1 MVNGR
6 DDVKREEG
14 REKRDGSS
22 QSEYTNI
29 EHSTLNIQHSAMG
42 FALAVNMLTILPF
55 FRVHHFFKGIN
66 GYAVMSYPLVGALL
80 GGLLWLVYAL
90 LLPLFP
96 EAHLHII
103 LFVLWVVLTGA
114 LHLDGLSDTI
124 DGLFVPKE
132 RAEAVM
138 KDPHAG
144 GMGMIFSI
152 TFLIFK
158 ASSLWFLDAI
168 YLLPIVLMLS
178 RYNTVLAIYFFPY
191 IRKEG
196 MSTLAKQEFT
206 RTELLISTAVVLLF
220 VTLSGSWLLLAVSL
234 LTLLLIK
241 RFFIKRLGGFSGDIY
256 GFLIEVTELVLLN
269 VLLIGATA

>member
-6 DDVKREEG
+6 DDVKREEERG
-14 REKRDGSS
+14 KRSDSS
-22 QSEYTNI
+22 QSGQIKNAA
-29 EHSTLNIQHSAMG
+29 QG
-42 FALAVNMLTILPF
+42 FALAVSMLTILPF

-80 GGLLWLVYAL
+80 GGLLWLVYTL
-90 LLPLFP
+90 FLPLFP

-132 RAEAVM
+132 RAEEVM
-138 KDPHAG
+138 KDPHTG
-144 GMGMIFSI
+144 GMGMVFTV

-158 ASSLWFLDAI
+158 AASLWFLDALC
-168 YLLPIVLMLS
+168 LLPVVLMLS
-178 RYNTVLAIYFFPY
+178 RYNTVLAIYLFPY
-191 IRKEG
+191 IRKAG

-206 RTELLISTAVVLLF
+206 QKQLLLSSLFVLVVLFL
-220 VTLSGSWLLLAVSL
+220 TDTWLLLAVAL

-241 RFFIKRLGGFSGDIY
+241 RFFIRRLGGFSGDIY

-269 VLLIGATA
+269 ALLIGATA

>member
-1 MVNGR
+1 MK
-6 DDVKREEG
+6 DFF
-14 REKRDGSS
+14 
-22 QSEYTNI
+22 T
-29 EHSTLNIQHSAMG
+29 G
-42 FALAVNMLTILPF
+42 FALAISMLTTLPIF
-55 FRVHHFFKGIN
+55 KIHDFFKGIN

-80 GGLLWLVYAL
+80 GGILWLVYTL
-90 LLPLFP
+90 LLPFFP

-114 LHLDGLSDTI
+114 LHLDGFSDTV

-132 RAEAVM
+132 RAEEVM

-158 ASSLWFLDAI
+158 ASSLWFVDAI
-168 YLLPIVLMLS
+168 YLLPVILMLG
-178 RYNTVLAIYFFPY
+178 RYNAVLAIYFFPY
-191 IRKEG
+191 IRENG

-206 RTELLISTAVVLLF
+206 QKQLIFSTLF
-220 VTLSGSWLLLAVSL
+220 VLMLVLFANSWLLLAFSL

-256 GFLIEVTELVLLN
+256 GFLIEVTELILLN
-269 VLLIGATA
+269 VLLFGASA

>member
-1 MVNGR
+1 MNAL
-6 DDVKREEG
+6 K
-14 REKRDGSS
+14 
-22 QSEYTNI
+22 
-29 EHSTLNIQHSAMG
+29 G
-42 FALAVNMLTILPF
+42 FVLAFNMLTIIPF
-55 FRVHHFFKGIN
+55 FKIHDFFKGIN
-66 GYAVMSYPLVGALL
+66 GYAVMTYPLVGAIL
-80 GGLLWLVYAL
+80 GGILWLIYTL
-90 LLPLFP
+90 LLPFFP
-96 EAHLHII
+96 EAHLHIV
-103 LFVLWVVLTGA
+103 LFVLWVLLTGA

-132 RAEAVM
+132 RAEEVM

-144 GMGMIFSI
+144 GMGIIFSI

-168 YLLPIVLMLS
+168 YLLPVILMLS
-178 RYNTVLAIYFFPY
+178 RFNTVLAIYFFPY

-206 RTELLISTAVVLLF
+206 KNQLIISTLMVLTVVA
-220 VTLSGSWLLLAVSL
+220 LSSSWLLLATTL
-234 LTLLLIK
+234 LTLLIIK

-269 VLLIGATA
+269 ILLIGVVS

>member
-1 MVNGR
+1 MENGKWK
-6 DDVKREEG
+6 DKG
-14 REKRDGSS
+14 S
-22 QSEYTNI
+22 QSEHTDIHN
-29 EHSTLNIQHSAMG
+29 STFNIQHSLKG
-42 FALAVNMLTILPF
+42 FALAVNMLTIIPF
-55 FRVHHFFKGIN
+55 FKIHDFFRGIN

-80 GGLLWLVYAL
+80 GTILWLCYTVL
-90 LLPLFP
+90 VPFFP
-96 EAHLHII
+96 EAHLHIV

-114 LHLDGLSDTI
+114 LHLDGFSDTI
-124 DGLFVPKE
+124 DGLFVPIE
-132 RAEAVM
+132 RAEEVM
-138 KDPHAG
+138 KDPHTG

-158 ASSLWFLDAI
+158 ASSLWFLDVV

-178 RYNTVLAIYFFPY
+178 RYNVVLAIYLFPY

-206 RTELLISTAVVLLF
+206 KRQLVISSLIVLAL
-220 VTLSGSWLLLAVSL
+220 VAWSGSWLLLGISL

-241 RFFIKRLGGFSGDIY
+241 QFFIRRLGGFSGDIY

-269 VLLIGATA
+269 VLLIGVVS

>member
-1 MVNGR
+1 MLKN
-6 DDVKREEG
+6 
-14 REKRDGSS
+14 
-22 QSEYTNI
+22 YI
-29 EHSTLNIQHSAMG
+29 MG

-55 FRVHHFFKGIN
+55 FKIHNFFKGIN
-66 GYAVMSYPLVGALL
+66 GYAVMSYPLIGALL
-80 GGLLWLVYAL
+80 GALLWLIYTL

-103 LFVLWVVLTGA
+103 LFILWVVLTGA
-114 LHLDGLSDTI
+114 LHLDGFSDTV

-168 YLLPIVLMLS
+168 YLLPIILMLS
-178 RYNTVLAIYFFPY
+178 RYNAVLAIYFFPY

-206 RTELLISTAVVLLF
+206 QKQLIISSLFIFVVVLL
-220 VTLSGSWLLLAVSL
+220 TKSWLLLAFSL
-234 LTLLLIK
+234 LTLLLVK

-256 GFLIEVTELVLLN
+256 GFLIEVTELLLLN
-269 VLLIGATA
+269 ILLIGVSA

>member
-1 MVNGR
+1 MTNYTK
-6 DDVKREEG
+6 VK
-14 REKRDGSS
+14 
-22 QSEYTNI
+22 
-29 EHSTLNIQHSAMG
+29 HLFAG
-42 FALAVNMLTILPF
+42 FALAISMLTTLPIF
-55 FRVHHFFKGIN
+55 KIHNFFKGIN
-66 GYAVMSYPLVGALL
+66 GYAVMSYPLVGAIL
-80 GGLLWLVYAL
+80 GAVLWGVYLL
-90 LLPLFP
+90 LLPFFP
-96 EAHLHII
+96 ETHLHMV

-114 LHLDGLSDTI
+114 LHLDGFSDTV

-152 TFLIFK
+152 TFLLFK
-158 ASSLWFLDAI
+158 ASSLWFLDAL
-168 YLLPIVLMLS
+168 YLLPIILMLS
-178 RYNTVLAIYFFPY
+178 RFNTVLAIYLFPY

-206 RTELLISTAVVLLF
+206 KTQLIISTLF
-220 VTLSGSWLLLAVSL
+220 VVTVIIFSKCWLLLAFSL
-234 LTLLLIK
+234 FTLFLIK

-269 VLLIGATA
+269 VLLFGITT

>member
-1 MVNGR
+1 MLKN
-6 DDVKREEG
+6 
-14 REKRDGSS
+14 
-22 QSEYTNI
+22 YI
-29 EHSTLNIQHSAMG
+29 MG

-55 FRVHHFFKGIN
+55 FKIHNFFKGIN
-66 GYAVMSYPLVGALL
+66 GYAVMSYPLIGALL
-80 GGLLWLVYAL
+80 GALLWLIYTL

-103 LFVLWVVLTGA
+103 LFILWVVLTGA
-114 LHLDGLSDTI
+114 LHLDGFSDTV

-168 YLLPIVLMLS
+168 YLLPIILMLS
-178 RYNTVLAIYFFPY
+178 RYNAVLAIYFFPY

-206 RTELLISTAVVLLF
+206 QKQLVISSIFVIILVLL
-220 VTLSGSWLLLAVSL
+220 TKSWLLLAFSL
-234 LTLLLIK
+234 LTLLLVK

-256 GFLIEVTELVLLN
+256 GFLIEVTELLLLN
-269 VLLIGATA
+269 ILLIGVSA

>member
-1 MVNGR
+1 MGNR
-6 DDVKREEG
+6 EWEEQKSKSDVPDKETPILHFPFPI
-14 REKRDGSS
+14 SHMA
-22 QSEYTNI
+22 Q
-29 EHSTLNIQHSAMG
+29 G
-42 FALAVNMLTILPF
+42 FALAISMLTTLPF
-55 FRVHHFFKGIN
+55 FKIHDFFKGIN
-66 GYAVMSYPLVGALL
+66 GYAVMSYPIVGAFL
-80 GGLLWLVYAL
+80 GAILWLIYTL
-90 LLPLFP
+90 LLPYFP

-114 LHLDGLSDTI
+114 LHLDGFSDTV

-168 YLLPIVLMLS
+168 YLLPVILMLS
-178 RYNTVLAIYFFPY
+178 RYNAVLAIYFFPY

-206 RTELLISTAVVLLF
+206 QKQLIISSLFVLLVVLF
-220 VTLSGSWLLLAVSL
+220 TKSWLLLAFSL
-234 LTLLLIK
+234 LTLLLTK

-256 GFLIEVTELVLLN
+256 GFLIEVTELILLN
-269 VLLIGATA
+269 ILLIGVSA

>member
-1 MVNGR
+1 
-6 DDVKREEG
+6 
-14 REKRDGSS
+14 
-22 QSEYTNI
+22 
-29 EHSTLNIQHSAMG
+29 MG

-55 FRVHHFFKGIN
+55 FKIHNFFKGIN
-66 GYAVMSYPLVGALL
+66 GYAVMSYPLIGALL
-80 GGLLWLVYAL
+80 GALLWLTYTL

-103 LFVLWVVLTGA
+103 LFILWVVLTGA
-114 LHLDGLSDTI
+114 LHLDGFSDTV

-168 YLLPIVLMLS
+168 YLLPIILMLS
-178 RYNTVLAIYFFPY
+178 RYNAVLAIYFFPY

-206 RTELLISTAVVLLF
+206 QKQLVISSIFVIILVLL
-220 VTLSGSWLLLAVSL
+220 TKSWLLLAFSL
-234 LTLLLIK
+234 LTLLLVK

-256 GFLIEVTELVLLN
+256 GFLIEVTELLLLN
-269 VLLIGATA
+269 ILLIGVSA